1 MEEVLGQIAR
11 AAQAY
16 PHRAAYKGSDGTLT
30 YAALWAKAQAAAG
43 LLRRQGRGPSGSWWS
58 RRRTATPDQNK
69 NSARQDVAKAPA
81 GRWTC

>member
-16 PHRAAYKGSDGTLT
+16 LHRAACKGSDGTLT

-43 LLRRQGRGPSGSWWS
+43 PRAIRQLVEQAANGN
-58 RRRTATPDQNK
+58 A
-69 NSARQDVAKAPA
+69 
-81 GRWTC
+81 